1 MVRGTPIGSIDVKLR
16 KLLILAILAPWATAF
31 GQGSTNYESGV
42 HYQVLSPTQPTSS
55 GPDQVE
61 VAEFFMYSC
70 PACYNFEPFVEQ
82 WLGMKPDYV
91 NFIRI
96 PTVWNPAV
104 RLHGQAYYAA
114 EALGRIEEMHAP
126 FFREMHVNGNFLQT
140 ESAIAAFFE
149 QFDVGEDE
157 FASAFGSFA
166 VHTKLQRA
174 DELTRRYRVASTPSI
189 VVNGKYVTNASMA
202 GGYAQLMELVAELAA
217 AERAGD

>member
-1 MVRGTPIGSIDVKLR
+1 MKL
-16 KLLILAILAPWATAF
+16 KQLLILAAFAPMAIAF
-31 GQGSTNYESGV
+31 GQGSTNYQSGV

-82 WLGMKPDYV
+82 WLTMKPDYV
-91 NFIRI
+91 NFVRI

-104 RLHGQAYYAA
+104 RLHAQGFYAA
-114 EALGRIEEMHAP
+114 EALGRIEEMHTP
-126 FFREMHVNGNFLQT
+126 FFQEMHVNGNFLQS
-140 ESAIAAFFE
+140 ESAMAAFFE
-149 QFDVGEDE
+149 QFEVDEEE

-174 DELTRRYRVASTPSI
+174 DELTRRYRVMSTPSV

-202 GGYAQLMELVAELAA
+202 GGYAELIDLVAELAV